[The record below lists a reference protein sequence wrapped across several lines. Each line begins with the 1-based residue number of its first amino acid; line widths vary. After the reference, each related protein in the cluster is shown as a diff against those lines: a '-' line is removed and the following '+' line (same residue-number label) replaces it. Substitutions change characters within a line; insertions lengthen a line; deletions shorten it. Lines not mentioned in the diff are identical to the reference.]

1 MSSKALLKEKII
13 LPALELIKNDNKIK
27 KYYFVP
33 GLLSIILLSVILVY
47 QSIYTYVIILWKKR
61 EALQLVLDFFH
72 STYIIEAII
81 VAVIFMLVYI
91 VAMPILEWWLIK
103 YIHDRDVKWEASFGD
118 SIGFWVYRFYPLFE
132 FSNIF
137 NQFQFINIL
146 NGYLFALRFIGL
158 EYVKYISYV
167 FIIIYLFSIVMNTII
182 AYAKYEIV
190 LWDKS
195 MFPAIWASSKIAL
208 INIRTTMKLYFLMFI
223 VNIKV
228 ILNFVIF
235 LSFPVLFGMAFLFIT
250 SQIFLVI
257 TLIILGIIFIG
268 LIIVLWYITAV
279 LEVFTTAIWYFAFR
293 EWRKKLI
300 EAENNN

>member
-1 MSSKALLKEKII
+1 MSQTNLLKEKII
-13 LPALELIKNDNKIK
+13 LPSLELIKNDSKIK

-47 QSIYTYVIILWKKR
+47 QSIYTYVIILWKRR
-61 EALQLVLDFFH
+61 EALQLILDFFH
-72 STYIIEAII
+72 STYIIELII
-81 VAVIFMLVYI
+81 AAVIFMLIYI
-91 VAMPILEWWLIK
+91 IAMPILEWGLIK
-103 YIHDRDVKWEASFGD
+103 YIHDRDVKWNASFGD

-146 NGYLFALRFIGL
+146 NWYLFALRFIGL

-167 FIIIYLFSIVMNTII
+167 FIVIYLFSIVMNTII

-190 LWDKS
+190 LWDKW

-208 INIRTTMKLYFLMFI
+208 INIRTTIKLYFLMFI

-228 ILNFVIF
+228 ILNFIIF
-235 LSFPVLFGMAFLFIT
+235 LCFPVLFVLAFSLIT
-250 SQIFLVI
+250 SQIFLTI
-257 TLIILGIIFIG
+257 AIIILAVIF
-268 LIIVLWYITAV
+268 LMIIVLLGYITAV

-293 EWRKKLI
+293 EWRKKLL